1 MKSDKYLRL
10 VVLILCGVVACYI
23 VASVIRGPDEGYTL
37 YKAVYYE
44 VGGYTTSGFVVRSE
58 RPITGRTEG
67 IVVYTRAEGERV
79 GVGQTVAATFRDDE
93 AKDRQDRIDEL
104 EMELS
109 QMEYA
114 YSFSSTGEDSATLD
128 SDIRRLISQ
137 VALSGSRREY
147 SQANASA
154 EQLKTYILRRY
165 LTSDDAQTLWERIS
179 ETKDRLN
186 QLYAQSETESGKIT
200 TPDAG
205 YFSSVAD
212 GYELVMTP
220 SFLETAS
227 VTQFRNLR
235 TPLNVTNAVGKVVTS
250 PKWYYATLVDPE
262 KIAGLEAGDRV
273 DVSFTSAFN
282 QTLSMKVERISPSE
296 EGVCLL
302 VLSSERDIQEAVSA
316 RSLTA
321 DLYIRSY
328 SGLLVPKDAIYVN
341 EEGKAGVYVLEG
353 AKAAWKS
360 VEIIYDNGEDYL
372 VAEDKSSIDNLWPE
386 DGIILTK
393 EELFEGKVMGK

>member
-1 MKSDKYLRL
+1 
-10 VVLILCGVVACYI
+10 
-23 VASVIRGPDEGYTL
+23 
-37 YKAVYYE
+37 
-44 VGGYTTSGFVVRSE
+44 
-58 RPITGRTEG
+58 
-67 IVVYTRAEGERV
+67 
-79 GVGQTVAATFRDDE
+79 
-93 AKDRQDRIDEL
+93 
-104 EMELS
+104 
-109 QMEYA
+109 
-114 YSFSSTGEDSATLD
+114 
-128 SDIRRLISQ
+128 
-137 VALSGSRREY
+137 
-147 SQANASA
+147 
-154 EQLKTYILRRY
+154 
-165 LTSDDAQTLWERIS
+165 
-179 ETKDRLN
+179 
-186 QLYAQSETESGKIT
+186 
-200 TPDAG
+200 
-205 YFSSVAD
+205 
-212 GYELVMTP
+212 MTP

-250 PKWYYATLVDPE
+250 PKWYYATLVDPD

-282 QTLSMKVERISPSE
+282 RTLSMKVERISPSE
-296 EGVCLL
+296 DGVCLL

-321 DLYIRSY
+321 DLYIRRY
-328 SGLLVPKDAIYVN
+328 SGLLVPKEAIYVN
-341 EEGKAGVYVLEG
+341 DEGKAGVYVLEG